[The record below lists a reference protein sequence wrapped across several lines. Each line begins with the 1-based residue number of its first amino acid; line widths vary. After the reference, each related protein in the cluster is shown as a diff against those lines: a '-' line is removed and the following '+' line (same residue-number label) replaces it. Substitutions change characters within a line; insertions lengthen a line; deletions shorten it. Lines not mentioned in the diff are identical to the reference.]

1 MKNRILP
8 LCILLLTCILP
19 VSANWN
25 PFIVHFD
32 KLHYGENTQVWQM
45 STKIPGWLMVAG
57 QGGFL
62 QFDGSVW
69 QHYNM
74 PKGSPVRAV
83 LPDLESRRV
92 YVGGLNMSGYF
103 APQPSGTMAFTNF
116 FPPKSEITI
125 RLANV
130 WNILHVGDMVYLQGD
145 YGIARISHL
154 LDKPDYI
161 EAPDKITASAIV
173 SGSLYIG
180 CQSGLYVLIGKNFF
194 PVHGTESF
202 VGHTFRSII
211 PYDDKVIL
219 VTSDG
224 LYLYAN
230 QSISTFIPK
239 LHKLISDKGP
249 FCAALYRGLLAIGTV
264 KNGVYCYDMLSRKI
278 TNVSEANGLRNNT
291 VLSVSFD
298 ERGFLWAGMDRGIDY
313 IMLSSPL
320 TNLYTFPRSYGT
332 GYAAYQ
338 SGDDLYL
345 GTNRGLYYTSY
356 QESAT
361 DTNAEIYEVPGTEG
375 QVWGISEVDGDVFC
389 MHDKGLLKVNK
400 LGVEQID
407 VPVGSFCAIP
417 MKGQKE
423 MFVGHY
429 SGISLITKDDQ
440 GKWSL
445 KKYFESIQGSFM
457 KLLFYKDST
466 VWGINDHT
474 FMHIRFSKDWQQ
486 ITHSKEYSID
496 SIAKITGSST
506 LAMVHDTLRLATRTG
521 IYYYNDQT
529 DTFCKDTHLE
539 NQLAGDVP
547 YRLLSEKNG
556 DVWALS
562 DQMLSHHHN
571 DMMAPVQSFSNNYSF
586 DVLVDFVSGHEKMVW
601 TNERHVIMP
610 YDKGFAMLNVE
621 QAKQQQKLPL
631 SVHVEELAISA
642 NNDSVIYKHHIG
654 KHVEKPVISWNNNVL
669 RFVFGVNLVA
679 NKGEIKYRYRFS
691 SKEEWTQWTERPTKE
706 FAGLYEDDYTLH
718 LQART
723 ISGEIAETR
732 FYFKVLPPWWRT
744 SIAYAVYTILSL
756 VILFVIIY
764 FDQQRVKKQFKRA
777 EEEAQLQIQEQEEV
791 HKKEQEKQQQQIAEL
806 EKENLKYELSHKQQ
820 EVTNLLLSSAKQNE
834 LLEEIKHDLT
844 RVQTAVRPGNIREL
858 RDRLEKLARRIDIN
872 MQNQEVLERVEKEF
886 NMLHNSMMTK
896 LKANYPDL
904 SQNERMMCIYIRM
917 HLLTKEIA
925 PLLNLS
931 VRGVETLRYRL
942 RKKFDLSRDES
953 LADYLKELEKNG

>member
-1 MKNRILP
+1 MKNRLLP
-8 LCILLLTCILP
+8 LCTLLLICILP

-32 KLHYGENTQVWQM
+32 KSHYGENTQVWQM
-45 STKIPGWLMVAG
+45 STGMPGWLMVAG

-62 QFDGSVW
+62 QFDGSIW
-69 QHYNM
+69 QHHDM
-74 PKGSPVRAV
+74 PNGAAVRAV
-83 LPDLESRRV
+83 LPDLDSRRV
-92 YVGGLNMSGYF
+92 FVGGVNIAGYF
-103 APQPSGTMAFTNF
+103 APNSSGAMSFTNF
-116 FPPKSEITI
+116 FSADSDIPS
-125 RLANV
+125 RLSNIWNV
-130 WNILHVGDMVYLQGD
+130 LHVGEMVYLQGD
-145 YGIARISHL
+145 YGIARVSPL
-154 LDKPDYI
+154 LERADYI

-202 VGHTFRSII
+202 VGHTVRTII
-211 PYDDKVIL
+211 PYDDKVII
-219 VTSDG
+219 VTSNG
-224 LYLYAN
+224 LYMYAN
-230 QSISTFIPK
+230 QKVRPFIPRLNK
-239 LHKLISDKGP
+239 LVRDKGP
-249 FCAALYRGLLAIGTV
+249 FCAALHGGMLAIGTV
-264 KNGVYCYDMLSRKI
+264 KNGVYCFDMLSRKI
-278 TNVSEANGLRNNT
+278 INISEANGLRNNT

-320 TNLYTFPRSYGT
+320 SNLYTFPRSYGT
-332 GYAAYQ
+332 GYAACQ
-338 SGDDLYL
+338 SGDNLYL

-361 DTNAEIYEVPGTEG
+361 DINADINEVQGTEG
-375 QVWGISEVDGDVFC
+375 QVWGLSEIDGDVFC
-389 MHDKGLLKVNK
+389 MHDKGLLKVING
-400 LGVEQID
+400 GVEQID
-407 VPVGSFCAIP
+407 VAVGSFCAIP
-417 MKGQKE
+417 MKSQKE

-429 SGISLITKDDQ
+429 SGISLLAKDRQ
-440 GKWSL
+440 GKWNM
-445 KKYFESIQGSFM
+445 KKYFDSLSGSFI

-466 VWGINDHT
+466 VWGINDRT
-474 FMHIRFSKDWQQ
+474 FTHIRFSKDWQQ
-486 ITHSKEYSID
+486 ITHRKEYTID
-496 SIAKITGSST
+496 SIAGNTGSST
-506 LAMVHDTLRLATRTG
+506 LAMVRDTLRLTTRTG
-521 IYYYNDQT
+521 IYFYNDQT
-529 DTFCKDTHLE
+529 DVFTKDTHLE
-539 NQLAGDVP
+539 SQLAGDVP
-547 YRLLSEKNG
+547 YRMLSELNG

-562 DQMLSHHHN
+562 DQMLSHYHKN
-571 DMMAPVQSFSNNYSF
+571 MMDPEQSFSKKYSF

-601 TNERHVIMP
+601 TNERNIIMP

-642 NNDSVIYKHHIG
+642 NNDSIIYRHHIG
-654 KHVEKPVISWNNNVL
+654 ERVEKPVISWNNNVL

-679 NKGEIKYRYRFS
+679 NRGEVMYRYRFS
-691 SKEEWTQWTERPTKE
+691 SKEEWTQWADRPAKE

-718 LQART
+718 LQAKT
-723 ISGEIAETR
+723 ISGEIAETL
-732 FYFKVLPPWWRT
+732 FQFKVLPPWWRT
-744 SIAYAVYTILSL
+744 RVAYAIYTILSL
-756 VILFVIIY
+756 AILFIIIY
-764 FDQQRVKKQFKRA
+764 LDQQRVKKQFKRA
-777 EEEAQLQIQEQEEV
+777 EEEAQVQMQEQEEL
-791 HKKEQEKQQQQIAEL
+791 HKQEQEKQQQQIAEL

-820 EVTNLLLSSAKQNE
+820 EVTNLLLNSAKQNE
-834 LLEEIKHDLT
+834 LLEEIQHDLM
-844 RVQTAVRPGNIREL
+844 RVQGAVRPGNIREL
-858 RDRLEKLARRIDIN
+858 RERLEKLAKRIDVN

-942 RKKFDLSRDES
+942 RKKFDLNRDES